1 MIEFTTTIII
11 SLIIFVIG
19 WVFVT
24 IGIFKKTKTRAG
36 EKLNTV
42 LVITGIVMI
51 AASFGLILGEKER
64 QVELR
69 PKIFPA
75 EEYTLETVVENNDTT
90 YIITKIVQ

>member
-1 MIEFTTTIII
+1 MIEFTAVIII

-19 WVFVT
+19 WVFVS
-24 IGIFKKTKTRAG
+24 IRILKKTKTKTG
-36 EKLNTV
+36 EKFNTV
-42 LVITGIVMI
+42 LAITGIVMVAI
-51 AASFGLILGEKER
+51 SFGLIFGEKER

-75 EEYTLETVVENNDTT
+75 KEYTLETIVENNDTT